1 MIVVGAGHA
10 GCEAAHAAA
19 RLGCRTLL
27 LTQNIDTT
35 ALMSCNPAVG
45 GIGKGQLVREL
56 DALGGLMAQLTDRA
70 GIHFRRLNTSRGRAV
85 RSSRAQVDR
94 WLYRELMRQ
103 ELEQTPNLELW
114 QAAAARVLTRGRS
127 VTGVTTETGE
137 RFTARTVVL
146 APGTFLNGLI
156 HIGLQSFPAGRLAES
171 PSVELAR
178 SLSELGF
185 RLGRFKTGTPPR
197 LDLRSLDLDRL
208 TVQPGDPEPVPFS
221 SWTEQIPKN
230 LVNCYITHTTPV
242 THRIVRSGLRY
253 SPLYTGVITG
263 RGVRYCPSI
272 EDKVIKFAD
281 QDRHQVFIEPEG
293 TTTSECYP
301 NGISTSLP
309 VELQEKMVHSIPGLE
324 QARLLRPGYAVEH
337 DYADPTQLL
346 PTLET
351 RLFRNLYFCGQINGT
366 TGYEEA
372 AAQGLIAGV
381 NAGLRVL
388 NREPL
393 ILGRAD
399 GYIGVLIDD
408 LVTRGT
414 DEPYRMFTARVE
426 YRLLLR
432 EDNAD
437 IRLAPI
443 GRRLG
448 LLTEEQFRRV
458 SEKQARYELA
468 RSWLERTRVRPTA
481 AVNRRL
487 THLGTSPIRQ
497 AVPAIELLRR
507 PEISWEELSQL
518 TGSAPDLAAPVR
530 ELVEVEV
537 KYQGYIEREQRHVCR
552 FNELEQIRIPERLD
566 YTKVPGLSTEVRE
579 RLDRARPVS
588 VGQARRLPGITPAA
602 VFALLVYLRERH
614 R

>member
-1 MIVVGAGHA
+1 MKREPTYDVIVVGAGHA

-27 LTQNIDTT
+27 LTQNLDTT

-56 DALGGLMAQLTDRA
+56 DALGGLMGRLADRA

-94 WLYRELMRQ
+94 QLYRELMRQ

-114 QAAAARVLTRGRS
+114 QATAAQLLTRGRT
-127 VTGVTTETGE
+127 VTGLVTETGE
-137 RFTARTVVL
+137 RLSARTVVL

-171 PSVELAR
+171 PSIQLTR
-178 SLSELGF
+178 NLKTLGF

-197 LDLRSLDLDRL
+197 LDLRTLNLDRL
-208 TVQPGDPEPVPFS
+208 AVQPGDTEPQPFS
-221 SWTEQIPKN
+221 TWTEQTPKN
-230 LVNCYITHTTPV
+230 IVNCYITHTTPE
-242 THRIVRSGLRY
+242 THRIVRSGLKH

-272 EDKVIKFAD
+272 EDKVVKFAD
-281 QDRHQVFIEPEG
+281 QSQHQVFIEPEG
-293 TTTSECYP
+293 TSTCECYP

-309 VELQEKMVHSIPGLE
+309 VGLQEKMVHSIPGLE
-324 QARLLRPGYAVEH
+324 KARLLRPGYAVEH

-372 AAQGLIAGV
+372 AAQGLVAGA
-381 NAGLRVL
+381 NAALRVL
-388 NREPL
+388 DREPFVL
-393 ILGRAD
+393 SRSD

-437 IRLAPI
+437 IRLAPVARRI
-443 GRRLG
+443 GLI
-448 LLTEEQFRRV
+448 TEDQFRRV
-458 SEKQARYELA
+458 SEKQALYEQT
-468 RSWLERTRVRPTA
+468 RSWLAHTRIRPTP
-481 AVNRRL
+481 AV
-487 THLGTSPIRQ
+487 H
-497 AVPAIELLRR
+497 
-507 PEISWEELSQL
+507 
-518 TGSAPDLAAPVR
+518 
-530 ELVEVEV
+530 
-537 KYQGYIEREQRHVCR
+537 
-552 FNELEQIRIPERLD
+552 
-566 YTKVPGLSTEVRE
+566 
-579 RLDRARPVS
+579 
-588 VGQARRLPGITPAA
+588 RRLPRFGTTP
-602 VFALLVYLRERH
+602 LRQT
-614 R
+614 